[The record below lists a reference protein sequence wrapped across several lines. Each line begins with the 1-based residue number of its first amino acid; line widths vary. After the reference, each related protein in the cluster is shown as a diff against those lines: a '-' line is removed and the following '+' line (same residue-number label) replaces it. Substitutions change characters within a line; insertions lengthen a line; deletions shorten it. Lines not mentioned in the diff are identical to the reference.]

1 MKQQNPFAKTIFALV
16 LLVSAYSSEELL
28 AASTYNKGLGMYY
41 GVGFTS
47 TNLSFNDSNLSS
59 MYSSNSNSSFE
70 HSGNAFKLTMG
81 YQFDPLV
88 GMEFG
93 YTSFG
98 EIVMTDDQAKRN
110 IFDSDGFYVSTT
122 ARQRFTRNIEGV
134 AKLGMF
140 FWSLYDDNDKSI
152 EDGQDLTYSVGL
164 EFDLYRGKERTLLIE
179 WERYSF
185 SGVALEEANSI
196 AATLKFNFD

>member
-1 MKQQNPFAKTIFALV
+1 MKQQHPFAKTVLALL
-16 LLVSAYSSEELL
+16 LLVSTYSSELL
-28 AASTYNKGLGMYY
+28 ADSAYNKGLGMYY

-47 TNLSFNDSNLSS
+47 TNLSFNDNNLSS
-59 MYSSNSNSSFE
+59 MYSNNSNSSFE
-70 HSGNAFKLTMG
+70 HSDNAFKLTMG

-98 EIVMTDDQAKRN
+98 EIVMTDDQSKRN

-122 ARQRFTRNIEGV
+122 ARQRFTPNIEGV

-140 FWSLYDDNDKSI
+140 FWALYDDNDKSI

-185 SGVALEEANSI
+185 SGVALEEADSI